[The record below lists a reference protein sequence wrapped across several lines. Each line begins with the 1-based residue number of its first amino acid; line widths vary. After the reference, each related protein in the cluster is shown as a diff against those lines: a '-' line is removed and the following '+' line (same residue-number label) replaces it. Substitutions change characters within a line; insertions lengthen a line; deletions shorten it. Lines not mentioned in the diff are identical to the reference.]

1 MIRNGKP
8 HGTHLEV
15 FNKITQL
22 CHKLGYCYA
31 DNRYLAKELDLSIS
45 RISHIISDL
54 YNAGLV
60 ERDITYKKGLK
71 QVEQRYLRVVTAR
84 VARGMVE
91 NNQEQNVSDN
101 IKIKPTSPIRTQA
114 VQMGVKL
121 GINMMVVLGMI
132 KKYGAEYVIEKLH
145 IVANSLSVKS
155 NVALFVKACTA
166 NYTAGKK
173 VKAAIDSKQFDVP
186 YRKSTQIAHV
196 SMPERSE
203 IKESTLE
210 NNSFLKEFMTKN
222 PTAGLSKKFSA
233 QLSL

>member
-15 FNKITQL
+15 FDKIKQL

-71 QVEQRYLRVVTAR
+71 QVEQRYLRIATAR
-84 VARGMVE
+84 VARGIVKDS
-91 NNQEQNVSDN
+91 QKQNVSDN

-121 GINMMVVLGMI
+121 GINMMIVLKMVE
-132 KKYGAEYVIEKLH
+132 KYGADYVMEKLH

-155 NVALFVKACTA
+155 NVAFFIKACTA

-173 VKAAIDSKQFDVP
+173 VKAAIDSKKFDVP
-186 YRKSTQIAHV
+186 YRKSTQIVHI

-222 PTAGLSKKFSA
+222 PNAGLTKKFSA
-233 QLSL
+233 SLSI